1 MGDTHEHYIFQF
13 LYKFNL
19 YNMEHPPCLS
29 MMFLFLCQFKA
40 DFPASHV

>member
-19 YNMEHPPCLS
+19 YNMEHPP
-29 MMFLFLCQFKA
+29 LFVDDVPVSL
-40 DFPASHV
+40 PV